1 MIVLIMNSIN
11 LIRRYTMNKSQW
23 LEYLRSEYETRT
35 KEFIKAHGNAD
46 VRKGYAMGRSI
57 PGQFQIQQKYVAGL
71 RTLRD
76 LGLSMG
82 FKEGELFEIPEDI
95 PEPNSL
101 SLDK

>member
-1 MIVLIMNSIN
+1 MN
-11 LIRRYTMNKSQW
+11 RAKW
-23 LEYLRSEYETRT
+23 LEFLRSEYETRT
-35 KEFIKAHGNAD
+35 KDFIRDHGNAD

-82 FKEGELFEIPEDI
+82 FKETELFEIPADQE
-95 PEPNSL
+95 EPNSL
-101 SLDK
+101 DLGN

>member
-1 MIVLIMNSIN
+1 MTKAM
-11 LIRRYTMNKSQW
+11 TKPEW
-23 LEYLRSEYETRT
+23 LEFLRGEYEKRT

-57 PGQFQIQQKYVAGL
+57 PGQYQIQQKYVAGL

-76 LGLSMG
+76 LGTSMG
-82 FKEGELFEIPEDI
+82 FKETELFEIPDEE

-101 SLDK
+101 SRD

>member
-1 MIVLIMNSIN
+1 MN
-11 LIRRYTMNKSQW
+11 RVKW
-23 LEYLRSEYETRT
+23 LEFLRNEYETRT
-35 KEFIKAHGNAD
+35 KDFIRDHGNAD

-76 LGLSMG
+76 LGTSMG
-82 FKEGELFEIPEDI
+82 FKETELFEIPDEE

-101 SLDK
+101 SRD